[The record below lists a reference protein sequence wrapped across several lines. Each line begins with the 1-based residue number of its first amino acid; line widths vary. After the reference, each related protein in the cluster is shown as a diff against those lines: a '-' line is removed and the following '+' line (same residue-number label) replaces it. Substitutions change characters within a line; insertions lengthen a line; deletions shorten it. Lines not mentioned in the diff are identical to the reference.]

1 MDFGD
6 AGYIEGRQ
14 NGDDMSFKAKVHPI
28 DTTVEGRMRG
38 GDTEI
43 DAELPMDIRAN
54 GKMEEGKT
62 EVNVKGLPNGIEVYG
77 GMKDGDAFGGVEM
90 NDD

>member
-14 NGDDMSFKAKVHPI
+14 NGDDMSFKATIHPI
-28 DTTVEGRMRG
+28 DTTVEGEMRG
-38 GDTEI
+38 GDTEVR
-43 DAELPMDIRAN
+43 AELPMDIRAK
-54 GKMEEGKT
+54 GKMEKDST
-62 EVNVKGLPNGIEVYG
+62 EVKVKGLPNDIQVYG
-77 GMKDGDAFGGVEM
+77 GMEDGNAFGGVEM